1 MSVWNVFVSQNIR
14 KLIVFLR
21 VILDVDFSN
30 DVPPPSVCI
39 VVQAAGS
46 IRPQKVFFCFFKE
59 NGKFFLLTVN
69 FRRKTF
75 LKNSYTFSY
84 DVST

>member
-1 MSVWNVFVSQNIR
+1 MF
-14 KLIVFLR
+14 
-21 VILDVDFSN
+21 LDVDFSN

-46 IRPQKVFFCFFKE
+46 IRPQKVFFFCFFKE

-69 FRRKTF
+69 FRKKTF